1 MLPRFRNVVTIRAR
15 PCKFRRGCSRTLH
28 VCAFSRRSPVLV
40 NSTAV
45 NALRRS
51 PAARKTARY
60 LEELRHG
67 RNQKRRRSSRRFRP
81 ALERAEARPPG
92 HVRGGRDHRG
102 ADGRTGNPPTRPG
115 PDAARIEERSL
126 NNHGTRTRRDPIR
139 TACSRD
145 DDARTSHTY
154 DAPHGHWV
162 GGMGTPTCNDDG
174 HRRGRDRKN
183 GHAAKAA
190 GAPPRRIPDGRRHAR
205 DPAVSHYSY
214 RTSIAD
220 KETPAPATMAGT
232 GDVDYRTI
240 AVFIS
245 VTISA
250 AESARL

>member
-1 MLPRFRNVVTIRAR
+1 
-15 PCKFRRGCSRTLH
+15 
-28 VCAFSRRSPVLV
+28 
-40 NSTAV
+40 
-45 NALRRS
+45 
-51 PAARKTARY
+51 
-60 LEELRHG
+60 
-67 RNQKRRRSSRRFRP
+67 
-81 ALERAEARPPG
+81 
-92 HVRGGRDHRG
+92 
-102 ADGRTGNPPTRPG
+102 
-115 PDAARIEERSL
+115 
-126 NNHGTRTRRDPIR
+126 
-139 TACSRD
+139 
-145 DDARTSHTY
+145 
-154 DAPHGHWV
+154 
-162 GGMGTPTCNDDG
+162 MGTPTCNDDG

-240 AVFIS
+240 AVFMS